1 MRSER
6 FRWSG
11 PAGAWVGDRLA
22 SAVGGP
28 ARRRVVVLLGCAL
41 ALDGADLGTIGA
53 TAAQLEKALKIDNI
67 ELGLLVS
74 LPLLVAAASTIP
86 IGGLSDRVPRVPLL
100 AGSVVLWSLGMVAS
114 GASGSYEMLLIS
126 RLFLGAVQATSGPT
140 LFSLTGDFFPARERA
155 RMWGFI
161 SVGELLGTAFGFIV
175 SGALAAIS
183 WRLAFFAL
191 AVPTLGLAFA
201 LWRLLP
207 EPARGGHSELHEGD
221 EEIVSALQAHAHPS
235 KLHPDQAPERDDT
248 LAERVVAAKR
258 VEPDPE
264 LVLRTDPER
273 MSLWSAVRYVLRIR
287 TNVTLIIAS
296 ALGYFFVGG
305 VETFGQVFIR
315 GHYSLGQTAATGVI
329 AVLGIGALTGVLLGG
344 RIADRL
350 LRTGHLN
357 ARVIVPAVGYI
368 AAAVLFVVP
377 LAIHS
382 LAIALPLLLLA
393 AAGLASPQPPLDAA
407 RLDTIPAR
415 LWGRA
420 EGIRTALRTLATAS
434 APLLFGLVAEHF
446 GANSSSISAASSGAS
461 SGGVGGAA
469 GLEYTFLIMLIVIVA
484 AGLNLLRAIRTYPR
498 DLATAIAS
506 DRSIRAGGEA
516 SGSIKAGRTL
526 GPSRAQR
533 SASGASPR
541 GRSL

>member
-1 MRSER
+1 MRPDHWSR
-6 FRWSG
+6 SAPRWLSG
-11 PAGAWVGDRLA
+11 RLA

-28 ARRRVVVLLGCAL
+28 ARRRVVVLLACAL

-53 TAAQLEKALKIDNI
+53 TAAELEKALKIDNI

-74 LPLLVAAASTIP
+74 LPLLVAAAATIP
-86 IGGLSDRVPRVPLL
+86 IGGLSDRLPRIRLL
-100 AGSVVLWSLGMVAS
+100 GGSVVLWSLGMFAS
-114 GASGSYEMLLIS
+114 GASVSFEMLLIS

-161 SVGELLGTAFGFIV
+161 SAGELLGTAFGFIV

-183 WRLAFFAL
+183 WRLAFFVL
-191 AVPTLGLAFA
+191 AIPTLGLAFA

-207 EPARGGHSELHEGD
+207 EPARGGQSELHDGD
-221 EEIVSALQAHAHPS
+221 EEIVSARQAQAHASERDSH
-235 KLHPDQAPERDDT
+235 QAPEREDT
-248 LAERVVAAKR
+248 LAERVVAAR
-258 VEPDPE
+258 HVEPDPQ
-264 LVLRTDPER
+264 LILRVDPNR

-305 VETFGQVFIR
+305 AETFGQVFIR
-315 GHYSLGQTAATGVI
+315 GHYSLGQTEATGVI
-329 AVLGIGALTGVLLGG
+329 VVLGIGALTGVILSG

-350 LRTGHLN
+350 LRAGHIN
-357 ARVIVPAVGYI
+357 ARVVVAAIGYI
-368 AAAVLFVVP
+368 AAAGLFVLP

-407 RLDTIPAR
+407 RLDTVPAR

-434 APLLFGLVAEHF
+434 APLLFGLVAEQF
-446 GANSSSISAASSGAS
+446 GASSSTISAAGSGAS
-461 SGGVGGAA
+461 SGGVGGAT
-469 GLEYTFLIMLIVIVA
+469 GLEYTFLIMLIVILI
-484 AGLNLLRAIRTYPR
+484 AGLNMLRATRTYPR

-506 DRSIRAGGEA
+506 DHSIRAAGEA
-516 SGSIKAGRTL
+516 QGFAFRWKRAAEARRPARSSPGSGW
-526 GPSRAQR
+526 
-533 SASGASPR
+533 PR
-541 GRSL
+541 